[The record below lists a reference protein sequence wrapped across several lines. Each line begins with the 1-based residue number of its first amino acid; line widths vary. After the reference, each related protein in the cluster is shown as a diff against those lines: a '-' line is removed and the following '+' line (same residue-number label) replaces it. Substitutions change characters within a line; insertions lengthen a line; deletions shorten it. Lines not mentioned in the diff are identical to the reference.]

1 MTFECRSVTFSKK
14 STHFFLISKL
24 SSEHRNIKP
33 QMRPYGKNGF
43 RRQNSQCPP
52 TYVSAT
58 YLCCSCITNTP
69 GTLEMSVSNQPLLVR
84 KPVVWD
90 KQKHRGGVVL
100 LVICLG
106 GMESHV
112 PCTNPFLYQSTP
124 GEVTSVRERD
134 CPSGCRGLRR
144 DADQWVS
151 GDCSFA
157 ACIQLALRLC
167 PARVLLGTQ
176 SGRHEDSGP
185 VG

>member
-1 MTFECRSVTFSKK
+1 MGRTVLEGRTASV
-14 STHFFLISKL
+14 
-24 SSEHRNIKP
+24 
-33 QMRPYGKNGF
+33 
-43 RRQNSQCPP
+43 PP
-52 TYVSAT
+52 TTYVSAT

-90 KQKHRGGVVL
+90 KQKHLGGVVL

-106 GMESHV
+106 RMESYV
-112 PCTNPFLYQSTP
+112 ACTNPLLYQSTP
-124 GEVTSVRERD
+124 GKVTSVRESY

-157 ACIQLALRLC
+157 ACIQLALHYAPPGFSLAHNQGDMRT
-167 PARVLLGTQ
+167 AVLWDEEPTWWLY
-176 SGRHEDSGP
+176 
-185 VG
+185 